1 MGNGDK
7 APAMPGLVVKL
18 TILDNWATAGAEDT
32 FNSLTTML
40 RWIDVL
46 KFAANGTPAPDR
58 EVKKTEDEWKAILTP
73 EQFRVTRL
81 HGTER
86 PFSSEM
92 CERFEPGKYACVCC
106 GTLLFDSGE
115 KFDSGTGWPSFTQP
129 IQENAVAY
137 RKDDSAGMSRVET
150 LCNICDAHLGHVF
163 PDGPEPSKLR
173 YCINAV
179 ALEKVASNEAKAT
192 FGGGCFWC
200 TEAVFQRIKGVIDV
214 KSGYSGGDVVNPT
227 YREVCSGRTGHA
239 EVIEVTYNPDEV
251 SFADIVRVHL
261 GTHDPTTLNRQ
272 GADSGTQ
279 YRSVIFY
286 RNDSEKQAALDLI
299 KEYESALGKPVVTE
313 VKPFSVFFSAEDEH
327 QNYFNENGS
336 RNPYCDVA
344 IVPKLAK
351 FRAAFPEMLK
361 E

>member
-1 MGNGDK
+1 
-7 APAMPGLVVKL
+7 
-18 TILDNWATAGAEDT
+18 
-32 FNSLTTML
+32 ML
-40 RWIDVL
+40 RWIDIL
-46 KFAANGTPAPDR
+46 KFAANGNPKPDR
-58 EVKKTEDEWKAILTP
+58 RIEKTDAEWEALLTP

-86 PFSSEM
+86 AFSSEM
-92 CERFEPGKYACVCC
+92 CERFEPGRYQCVCC
-106 GTLLFDSGE
+106 ASPLFDSGE

-129 IQENAVAY
+129 IQENAVSY
-137 RKDDSAGMSRVET
+137 RKDDSAGMSRIET
-150 LCNICDAHLGHVF
+150 LCNVCDAHLGHVF

-179 ALEKVASNEAKAT
+179 ALQKVASNEAKAT

-214 KSGYSGGDVVNPT
+214 KSGYSGGDIVNPT

-239 EVIEVTYNPDEV
+239 EVIEVTYAPETV
-251 SFADIVRVHL
+251 SFGDIIRVHL

-279 YRSVIFY
+279 YRSIIFH
-286 RNDSEKQAALDLI
+286 RNEEEKQTALALI
-299 KEYESALGKPVVTE
+299 KECEAALGKPVVTE
-313 VKPFSVFFSAEDEH
+313 VKPFSVFFPAEAEH
-327 QNYFNENGS
+327 QNYYNENS
-336 RNPYCDVA
+336 TRNPYCSVA

-351 FRAAFPEMLK
+351 FRAAFPAMLR